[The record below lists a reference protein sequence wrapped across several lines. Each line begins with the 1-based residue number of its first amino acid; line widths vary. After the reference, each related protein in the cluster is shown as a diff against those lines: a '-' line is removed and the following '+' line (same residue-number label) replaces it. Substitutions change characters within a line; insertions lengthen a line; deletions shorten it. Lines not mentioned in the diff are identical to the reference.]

1 MVRNPLAAMLV
12 CASAALAAFPLAA
25 QKAPAPPSASPKLDL
40 ARLKKAL
47 DSGSE
52 AERLAALAEL
62 AAAPKASAPSAAALV
77 NELLSRGASTSVL
90 EKALDTVQ
98 KLAQPESS
106 AAVVPYVRHRNPAL
120 RRAAAQALAATGG
133 PAAVTALRA
142 LLRGNDASL
151 RRRAASA
158 LSGLKATEA
167 VEDLFAVLGKDVPEA
182 ATAIGVLCK
191 PADCQK
197 FADFIGKIPFDVMQ
211 TGLEPILLRPD
222 AEIPEAQKLELL
234 ERLRKL
240 QTQEA
245 SAFLRTVLARFP
257 KDGNVRVRAG
267 LEAAASGKPVTNRK
281 P

>member
-1 MVRNPLAAMLV
+1 
-12 CASAALAAFPLAA
+12 
-25 QKAPAPPSASPKLDL
+25 
-40 ARLKKAL
+40 
-47 DSGSE
+47 
-52 AERLAALAEL
+52 
-62 AAAPKASAPSAAALV
+62 
-77 NELLSRGASTSVL
+77 
-90 EKALDTVQ
+90 
-98 KLAQPESS
+98 
-106 AAVVPYVRHRNPAL
+106 
-120 RRAAAQALAATGG
+120 
-133 PAAVTALRA
+133 VTALRA
-142 LLRGNDASL
+142 LLRGSDQNL

-158 LSGLKATEA
+158 LAGLKATDA

-182 ATAIGVLCK
+182 ANAIGVLCR
-191 PADCQK
+191 PTDCQK

-245 SAFLRTVLARFP
+245 SAFVRSVLARFP

-267 LEAAASGKPVTNRK
+267 LEAAASGRPVTNRK

>member
-12 CASAALAAFPLAA
+12 CASAALAAFPAA
-25 QKAPAPPSASPKLDL
+25 AEKPPAPPAPNPKLDL
-40 ARLKKAL
+40 TRLKRTL
-47 DSGSE
+47 ETGSE

-62 AAAPKASAPSAAALV
+62 ATAPKASARAAAALV
-77 NELLSRGASTSVL
+77 NELLSRGASASVL
-90 EKALDTVQ
+90 EKALDAAQ
-98 KLAQPESS
+98 KLAQPSSS
-106 AAVVPYVRHRNPAL
+106 AAVVPYVRHRNPGL
-120 RRAAAQALAATGG
+120 RRAAAQALASTGG

-142 LLRGNDASL
+142 LLRGNDPSL

-158 LSGLKATEA
+158 LSVLKATDA
-167 VEDLFAVLGKDVPEA
+167 VGDLFAVLGKDVPEA
-182 ATAIGVLCK
+182 ANAIGVLCK
-191 PADCQK
+191 PTDCQK
-197 FADFIGKIPFDVMQ
+197 FADYIGKIPFDVMQ

-245 SAFLRTVLARFP
+245 SAFVRTVLARFP